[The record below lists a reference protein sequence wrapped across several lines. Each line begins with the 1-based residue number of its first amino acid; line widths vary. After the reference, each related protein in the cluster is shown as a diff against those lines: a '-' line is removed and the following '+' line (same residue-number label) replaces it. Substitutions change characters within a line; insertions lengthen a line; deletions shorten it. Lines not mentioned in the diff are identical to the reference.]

1 MAQPEVVHIPR
12 PGILAVTIRNKP
24 SLYASYFPLL
34 RNGGL
39 FVPTNKSMKL
49 GESVLMLL
57 TLLDDP
63 NKYPVTGKVA
73 WVTPANAHGNR
84 PQGLGIQFADT
95 ESLKELRKRI
105 EGILGGAL
113 HSSSKPTH
121 TL

>member
-1 MAQPEVVHIPR
+1 MAQPEVVPIPR
-12 PGILAVTIRNKP
+12 PGVLAVTIRNKP

-49 GESVLMLL
+49 GEPVLMLL

-63 NKYPVTGKVA
+63 NTYPVTGKVA
-73 WVTPANAHGNR
+73 WITPANAHGNR
-84 PQGLGIQFADT
+84 PRVCIQFAD
-95 ESLKELRKRI
+95 SDALKELRKKI

>member
-1 MAQPEVVHIPR
+1 MAQPEAVHVAR
-12 PGILAVTIRNKP
+12 PGVLSVTIRNKP

-49 GESVLMLL
+49 GEPVLMLL

-63 NKYPVTGKVA
+63 AKYPVTGKIA

-84 PQGLGIQFADT
+84 PQGLGIQFADN
-95 ESLKELRKRI
+95 ESIKLLRKKI
-105 EGILGGAL
+105 EGMLGGAL